1 MRVFTVIGVVCILI
15 GIFVGLIS
23 PINFKSHA
31 KPVQAHIED
40 IKESFESTRYRGKYK
55 TEKNHKVLVSYTYN
69 DKDYETYLDSY
80 SFLMKEGNSI
90 EVYVDIN
97 NPNNVRSL
105 STDMLLGAS
114 FAVLGVVFLCLSM
127 RNLTA
132 IGESENRRDSLIQ
145 SGRKVY
151 AMVTSYEEDYSLE
164 VNGKYPYYYICVDD
178 DGNSYKSDS
187 YFSKSTGGKP
197 LAVGTQ
203 VLVYVDSSDS
213 SSYFV
218 DIVSKYKDV

>member
-1 MRVFTVIGVVCILI
+1 MRVFTVIGVVFILI
-15 GIFVGLIS
+15 GVFVGLIS
-23 PINFKSHA
+23 PVNFKSHA

-40 IKESFESTRYRGKYK
+40 IKESFETKRYRGRYK
-55 TEKNHKVLVSYTYN
+55 TEKSHTVLVSYTYN

-80 SFLMKEGNSI
+80 SFLMKEGNTI
-90 EVYVDIN
+90 KVYVDIN

-114 FAVLGVVFLCLSM
+114 FFSLGVVVLFLGM
-127 RNLTA
+127 RNLNT
-132 IGESENRRDSLIQ
+132 INEVKLSRDSLVQ
-145 SGRKVY
+145 SGKKVY
-151 AMVTSYEEDYSLE
+151 AMITSCEEDYSIE
-164 VNGKYPYYYICVDD
+164 VNGKHPLCYTCVDD
-178 DGNSYKSDS
+178 DGNNYKSDS

-218 DIVSKYKDV
+218 DIVSRYKDV

>member
-1 MRVFTVIGVVCILI
+1 MRVFTVIGVVFILI
-15 GIFVGLIS
+15 GVFVGLIS
-23 PINFKSHA
+23 PINFKSHS

-40 IKESFESTRYRGKYK
+40 IKESFESTRYRGEYK
-55 TEKNHKVLVSYTYN
+55 TEKSHTVLVSYTYN

-80 SFLMKEGNSI
+80 SFLMKEGDTI
-90 EVYVDIN
+90 KVYVDIN

-114 FAVLGVVFLCLSM
+114 FAVLGVVFLFLSM
-127 RNLTA
+127 KNLTA